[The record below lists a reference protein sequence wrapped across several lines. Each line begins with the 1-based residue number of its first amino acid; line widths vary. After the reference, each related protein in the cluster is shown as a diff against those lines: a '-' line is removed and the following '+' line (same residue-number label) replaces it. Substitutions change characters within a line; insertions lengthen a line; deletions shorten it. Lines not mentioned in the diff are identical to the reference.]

1 LSHRSSQSNS
11 MALYALLVSLIPLI
25 AALALLGLQ
34 YNVGPQTLLF
44 YLAHFSGVFALLGM
58 VVGSALCIIA
68 MARSQGRWDHR
79 ISLAIAALILA
90 GVGLFLF
97 RG

>member
-1 LSHRSSQSNS
+1 MSHRSSQSNS
-11 MALYALLVSLIPLI
+11 MALYALLVSLVPLI

-34 YNVGPQTLLF
+34 YKVGPQTLLF

-68 MARSQGRWDHR
+68 LSRSQGRWDHR
-79 ISLAIAALILA
+79 VSLAMVALFFA
-90 GVGLFLF
+90 GVGLYLF

>member
-1 LSHRSSQSNS
+1 MSHRSSQSNPI
-11 MALYALLVSLIPLI
+11 ALFALLASLVPLI

-44 YLAHFSGVFALLGM
+44 YIAHLSGVFALLGM
-58 VVGSALCIIA
+58 VVGSALCLVAI
-68 MARSQGRWDHR
+68 ARSQGRWDHR
-79 ISLAIAALILA
+79 ISLAIVALLLA
-90 GVGLFLF
+90 GIGLYLF